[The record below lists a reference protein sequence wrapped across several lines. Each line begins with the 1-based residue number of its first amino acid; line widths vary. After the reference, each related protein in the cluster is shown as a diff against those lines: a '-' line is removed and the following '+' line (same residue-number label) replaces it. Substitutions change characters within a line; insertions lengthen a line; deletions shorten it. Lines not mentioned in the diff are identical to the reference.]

1 MWNTFFNLWK
11 SGQLGLPLRLLR
23 VMQPVYR
30 ATFLATAAKHGILRR
45 LAAGPVSLEQ
55 LAGDLAPDPKSM
67 EALEAWLQ
75 VGVQTGELQRQGQ
88 GYSLRGRLAR
98 QLAQEQND
106 AWAAFLEECLSLHYN
121 LLRELPERL
130 RENRPF
136 TLADQDGEL
145 IARSSRL
152 MEPLVFKAIDG
163 VAPSTGAVR
172 LLEVGCG
179 SGTYIRY
186 AAQRNPELLALGI
199 ELQPQVAEMARRNLE
214 AWGLASRAAVAT
226 GDLRDLS
233 PEPVYD
239 VATLHNNIY
248 YFPREERVAVLKHL
262 KGFLKPKGR
271 LLLTTS
277 CREGSVVVGLLNLWG
292 AATAGCGPL
301 PLPAEMQAQFRE
313 AGFQAVTA
321 QKLYPFET
329 YFAFVGTA

>member
-1 MWNTFFNLWK
+1 MWSTFFKLWK
-11 SGQLGLPLRLLR
+11 SGQLKLPMRLLRLL
-23 VMQPVYR
+23 QPVYQ
-30 ATFLATAAKHGILRR
+30 AAFLATAAEQGILRR
-45 LAAGPVSLEQ
+45 LAAGPVTLAQ
-55 LAGDLAPDPKSM
+55 LAEDFASDPQSV

-75 VGVQTGELQRQGQ
+75 VGVLSGELQFEGQ
-88 GYSLRGRLAR
+88 GYSLRGKLAR
-98 QLAQEQND
+98 ELAQEKND
-106 AWAAFLEECLSLHYN
+106 AWVAFLEEGVSLHFN

-152 MEPLVFKAIDG
+152 LEPLVFKAIDG
-163 VAPSTGAVR
+163 VVPSQGQLR

-179 SGTYIRY
+179 SGTYIHY
-186 AAQRNPELLALGI
+186 AAQRNPELKALGI
-199 ELQPQVAEMARRNLE
+199 ELQPEVAQMARRNLE
-214 AWGLASRAAVAT
+214 AWGLTPRASVET
-226 GDLRDLS
+226 GDLRDFS

-248 YFPREERVAVLKHL
+248 YFPTDERVAVLAHL
-262 KGFLKPKGR
+262 KGFLKPGGR

-277 CREGSVVVGLLNLWG
+277 CRGNSIVNGLLNLWG

-301 PLPAEMQAQFRE
+301 PPPAEMQTQFRE

-321 QKLYPFET
+321 KKLYPFET
-329 YFAFVGTA
+329 FFAFVGTA

>member
-1 MWNTFFNLWK
+1 
-11 SGQLGLPLRLLR
+11 
-23 VMQPVYR
+23 V
-30 ATFLATAAKHGILRR
+30 
-45 LAAGPVSLEQ
+45 
-55 LAGDLAPDPKSM
+55 
-67 EALEAWLQ
+67 Q
-75 VGVQTGELQRQGQ
+75 VGELQVDGQ
-88 GYSLRGRLAR
+88 GYSLRGKLAR
-98 QLAQEQND
+98 ELAQEKND
-106 AWAAFLEECLSLHYN
+106 AWAAFLEEGLTLHYN
-121 LLRELPERL
+121 LLMELPERVG
-130 RENRPF
+130 ENRPF

-152 MEPLVFKAIDG
+152 MEPLVSKAIDG
-163 VAPSTGAVR
+163 VVPPTGPVR
-172 LLEVGCG
+172 LLEAGCG

-186 AAQRNPELLALGI
+186 AAERNPELKALGI

-214 AWGLASRAAVAT
+214 AWGLTSRTAVET
-226 GDLRDLS
+226 GDLRDYS

-248 YFPREERVAVLKHL
+248 YFPTKERVVVLQHL
-262 KGFLKPKGR
+262 KGFLKPGGR

-277 CREGSVVVGLLNLWG
+277 CRGGSTIMGLLNLWG

-301 PLPAEMQAQFRE
+301 PLPGEMQAQFRA